1 MNKHRAYAEMGK
13 KMSYVKEYDWMAS
26 ELGLKSGIRNFY
38 ALIYSFT
45 QAGKDCFFS
54 YKGFMEKLKIRSRT
68 TISNY
73 IQFLTERKLI
83 TVERTA
89 GECNHYKANL
99 NILSELRAGKT
110 ANYFQQGVQFLCE
123 GSPVLVQYSNNYDFF
138 YDDDS
143 ISLVLSETEPKE
155 KEKEKDVIDFIVEKE
170 KIAKQIDAASLQGK
184 FDAALITN
192 IINWIAE
199 INLAESGYIHVNQQN
214 VDVAYAKNAY
224 AKLNAACIE
233 NVLSTI
239 AKQKNKISCEKS
251 YYLAV
256 LYNAANAD
264 FSPKTEKKHIS
275 HKKKKA
281 NQSEQEHV
289 KIDVKAKLHQ
299 AGVYAL
305 AEDIR
310 FQRREFDKYDE
321 LLLDEIRTVLDWAWT
336 IEKKTIFVNSI
347 RMETKKLQLQFDKLR
362 KWHILYVMDGIRN
375 TEKEIKNRRAYLLTA
390 LYNATITYST
400 SDFNVNE
407 AYPLVQVMDK
417 DEVIEEVEVAET
429 ENLWTSCPQVTDE
442 KITEQSSETK
452 EVVEDTILSEV
463 FSYVLHH
470 GKTLVTTIFEKFGIT
485 EKRLQMIAASG
496 FFDLN
501 SSYITLHKHKERT
514 FAV

>member
-1 MNKHRAYAEMGK
+1 
-13 KMSYVKEYDWMAS
+13 MSYVKEYDWMAS

-73 IQFLTERKLI
+73 IQFLTEKKLI
-83 TVERTA
+83 TVERTT

-99 NILSELRAGKT
+99 NILNELRAGKT
-110 ANYFQQGVQFLCE
+110 ANYFQEDVQFLCE
-123 GSPVLVQYSNNYDFF
+123 GSPVLVQYSNTYDFF
-138 YDDDS
+138 HDDDS
-143 ISLVLSETEPKE
+143 ISLVLSETESE
-155 KEKEKDVIDFIVEKE
+155 ENDMIDFIIEKE
-170 KIAKQIDAASLQGK
+170 KIAKQIDAVSLQQK
-184 FDAALITN
+184 FDAALIEN
-192 IINWIAE
+192 IVSWIAE
-199 INLAESGYIHVNQQN
+199 TNLAVNGYIHVNQQN
-214 VDVAYAKNAY
+214 VDVASVKDAY
-224 AKLNAACIE
+224 AKLNAVCIE

-264 FSPKTEKKHIS
+264 YPSKTEKKRLF

-281 NQSEQEHV
+281 SQSKQEHV
-289 KIDVKAKLHQ
+289 KTDVKAKLRQ

-321 LLLDEIRTVLDWAWT
+321 SLLDEIRTVLDWAWT
-336 IEKKTIFVNSI
+336 IEKKTIFVNSTK
-347 RMETKKLQLQFDKLR
+347 METEKVRLQFDKLR

-400 SDFNVNE
+400 SDFHVNE
-407 AYPLVQVMDK
+407 AYPLVQCIDK
-417 DEVIEEVEVAET
+417 EEVTEEIEEIEET
-429 ENLWTSCPQVTDE
+429 ENLWTPCPQVADE
-442 KITEQSSETK
+442 KITKESSGTE
-452 EVVEDTILSEV
+452 EVVEDTMNVNICNKV
-463 FSYVLHH
+463 FSYVFQH
-470 GKTLVTTIFEKFGIT
+470 GKTLVATILEKCGIT
-485 EKRLQMIAASG
+485 EETLQMVAAFG
-496 FFDLN
+496 FFDLD
-501 SSYITLHKHKERT
+501 SGYVTLHEHKERMS
-514 FAV
+514 VV